1 MPGLPIAALL
11 MLILLKQAEQLGA
24 LSALDYH
31 FARFIAPQQGPVAL
45 AAALLSRESRAG
57 HVCCPLRWLSQPEQ
71 WFDGRFPTLANA
83 LWQQAQQP
91 NQAIWES
98 LLQYCDAVG
107 DGDTST
113 PLILDHQHLYLHRLW
128 CDERDLAHFFR
139 QTELPVAPDSS
150 QLRSILN
157 QLFSDCSVSSPEI
170 NWQKVAVAVALT
182 RKTAL
187 IVGGPGS
194 GKTTTIARLLA
205 AWIALYT
212 STAATR
218 HASVGGHA
226 PRLRIQLAAATGKA
240 AARLSEALAHAR
252 QTLPVDAAIS
262 AQMPTEALTLHR
274 LLGAQSD
281 RQSWRYH
288 RGNPLALDLLIIDEV
303 SLIALPLMARL
314 VEALSEHTHLILLG
328 DSDQL
333 AAVETGALL
342 SDLVNPVDQ
351 SYSAPRATELS
362 LLTGYPLQATAPHA
376 TTCMSDS
383 LCQLRTRYR
392 FQAYSPIARL
402 ATVIQRGDA
411 TALPATL
418 QQSSSALHWQS
429 VTQDNYSAL
438 LQAGVQGYRDYLER
452 ARSGE
457 EPWQV
462 AAAFARFRLLC
473 ALREGPFGLNGLNHH
488 LEQALQQAGLITL
501 TSNNPWYTGRP
512 VLITANHYP
521 LGLFNGDIGITLPD
535 EQGRLRVYFI
545 APHRSVI
552 AIAPSRLP
560 AHQTSYALTVHKA
573 QGSEF
578 EQLLL
583 LLPPSWSQLL
593 TRELLYTAITR
604 AKNRLTLYADMT
616 VLQAMVNS
624 RCERFSRLAQRLKS

>member
-1 MPGLPIAALL
+1 MTGLPIEAQG
-11 MLILLKQAEQLGA
+11 MLIPLKQAERLGA

-31 FARFIAPQQGPVAL
+31 FARFIAPQGPVAL
-45 AAALLSRESRAG
+45 AAALLSRASRAG
-57 HVCCPLRWLSQPEQ
+57 HVCCPLQWLSQPEQ
-71 WFDGRFPTLANA
+71 WFDGHFPTLAQS

-91 NQAIWES
+91 NPRTWES
-98 LLQYCDAVG
+98 WLQQCDAVG
-107 DGDTST
+107 DGHTST
-113 PLILDHQHLYLHRLW
+113 PLVLDQQHLYLHRLW

-139 QTELPVAPDSS
+139 QTQLSIAPDPW
-150 QLRSILN
+150 QLQSILN
-157 QLFSDCSVSSPEI
+157 PLFADCPVSSEI
-170 NWQKVAVAVALT
+170 HWQKVAVAVALT

-194 GKTTTIARLLA
+194 GKTTTVARLLV
-205 AWIALYT
+205 AWIALYS

-218 HASVGGHA
+218 HPGIGEGS

-240 AARLSEALAHAR
+240 ATRLSEALAHAR
-252 QTLPVDAAIS
+252 QTLPVDSAIS
-262 AQMPTEALTLHR
+262 SQMPTEAITLHR

-314 VEALSEHTHLILLG
+314 VEALPKQTHLILLG

-342 SDLVNPVDQ
+342 SDLVEPVGH
-351 SYSAPRATELS
+351 SYSAPRAAELGV
-362 LLTGYPLQATAPHA
+362 LTGYSLQGSGAHPS
-376 TTCMSDS
+376 TCMSDS
-383 LCQLRTRYR
+383 LCHLRTRYR
-392 FQAYSPIARL
+392 FQAESPIAHL
-402 ATVIQRGDA
+402 ASVIQRGDT
-411 TALPATL
+411 TALVTLL
-418 QQSSSALHWQS
+418 QQRSSALQWHS
-429 VTQDNYSAL
+429 VTPENYSVL

-452 ARSGE
+452 ASRGE

-462 AAAFARFRLLC
+462 AEAFANFQLLC

-501 TSNNPWYTGRP
+501 TPNSPWYIGRP
-512 VLITANHYP
+512 ILITANHYA
-521 LGLFNGDIGITLPD
+521 LGLFNGDIGITLLD

-545 APHRSVI
+545 APHRSVT

-578 EQLLL
+578 EQVLL
-583 LLPPSWSQLL
+583 LLPPSWSLLL

-604 AKNRLTLYADMT
+604 AKSRLTLYADRT

-624 RCERFSRLAQRLKS
+624 RGERCSRLAQRLKL